1 MVKKRYALI
10 PERFYYISLL
20 ASLEVLL
27 NNGKILD
34 MVAHPKVS
42 ELGSSLLCDFNDGT
56 VQNHELFSM
65 DPQNLKIILYYHVE
79 VTNEHTERKHK

>member
-1 MVKKRYALI
+1 MLGQQREWKRLKSGKRRVALI
-10 PERFYYISLL
+10 PERFYYVSLL

-27 NNGKILD
+27 NNQNILD

-56 VQNHELFSM
+56 IVQSHYS
-65 DPQNLKIILYYHVE
+65 PRI
-79 VTNEHTERKHK
+79 HKV